1 MSGPRPDSSASAL
14 FVARGVG
21 RVYDDLVALRPMDL
35 DVSAGELVTLV
46 GPNGAG
52 KTTLLAMA
60 AGLLEPT
67 SGAIEIGGTRAGSL
81 AARAAVSYVPD
92 TPVLYDDLSL
102 DEHLEYVARL
112 HDAAD
117 WQARGPELLER
128 LALDDRSADLPS
140 QFSRG
145 MRQKTSI
152 ALGFIRP
159 FSLLLADEPF
169 DGLDP
174 PSRRVLAE
182 LLQEACRGGAA
193 VIVSTHRVE
202 VADFAHRCV
211 ALEHGGVTYDGPADR
226 AVIADY
232 ASDPGR
238 ERTRGS
244 TSR

>member
-1 MSGPRPDSSASAL
+1 MNQGGADSGSSAL
-14 FVARGVG
+14 FVARSVG
-21 RVYDDLVALRPMDL
+21 RVYDDLVALRPTDL
-35 DVSAGELVTLV
+35 DVAPGELVTLV

-67 SGAIEIGGTRAGSL
+67 SGTIHIKGARAGSL
-81 AARAAVSYVPD
+81 AARAAVSYIPD

-117 WQARGPELLER
+117 WQARAPELLKR

-145 MRQKTSI
+145 MRQKASI

-182 LLQEACRGGAA
+182 LLQEASRGGAA
-193 VIVSTHRVE
+193 VILSTHRVE
-202 VADFAHRCV
+202 VADFALRCV
-211 ALEHGGVTYDGPADR
+211 ALDDGGVTYNGPADR

-232 ASDPGR
+232 ASDAG
-238 ERTRGS
+238 GS
-244 TSR
+244 GT

>member
-1 MSGPRPDSSASAL
+1 MNGGERESGSSAL
-14 FVARGVG
+14 FVARGVA
-21 RVYDDLVALRPMDL
+21 RAYDELVALRPMDL
-35 DVSAGELVTLV
+35 DVLPGELITLV

-67 SGAIEIGGTRAGSL
+67 SGAIHIEGSPAGSF
-81 AARAAVSYVPD
+81 AARAAVSYIPD

-112 HDAAD
+112 HEALD
-117 WQARGPELLER
+117 WQARGRELLER
-128 LALDDRSADLPS
+128 LALDGRSADLPS
-140 QFSRG
+140 RFSRG

-174 PSRRVLAE
+174 PSRKVLVE
-182 LLQEACRGGAA
+182 LLQEASRGGAA
-193 VIVSTHRVE
+193 IILSTHRVE
-202 VADFAHRCV
+202 SADFAHRCV
-211 ALEHGGVTYDGPADR
+211 ALDDGRVIYDGQADR
-226 AVIADY
+226 AVIAEY
-232 ASDPGR
+232 ASEPSGEADASV
-238 ERTRGS
+238 ET
-244 TSR
+244 

>member
-1 MSGPRPDSSASAL
+1 VNRGGPEAGPSAL
-14 FVARGVG
+14 FVAQSVARL
-21 RVYDDLVALRPMDL
+21 YDDLVALRPIDL
-35 DVSAGELVTLV
+35 DVAPGELVTLV

-67 SGAIEIGGTRAGSL
+67 SGAIHIDGARAGSL
-81 AARAAVSYVPD
+81 AARAAVSYIPD

-117 WQARGPELLER
+117 WQTRGPELLKR

-140 QFSRG
+140 QFSHG

-174 PSRRVLAE
+174 PSRRVLVE
-182 LLQEACRGGAA
+182 LLQETSRGGAA
-193 VIVSTHRVE
+193 VILSTHRVE
-202 VADFAHRCV
+202 FADFAHRCV
-211 ALEHGGVTYDGPADR
+211 ALDDGGVTYDGPADR

-232 ASDPGR
+232 ASEAGGEPDVAAQA
-238 ERTRGS
+238 
-244 TSR
+244 

>member
-1 MSGPRPDSSASAL
+1 MSGQGQDSGSSAVFA
-14 FVARGVG
+14 ARGVT
-21 RVYDDLVALRPMDL
+21 RAYDQLVALRPTDL
-35 DVSAGELVTLV
+35 DVARGELVTLV

-67 SGAIEIGGTRAGSL
+67 SGAIQIGGARAGSL
-81 AARAAVSYVPD
+81 AARAAVSYIPD

-140 QFSRG
+140 QFSHG
-145 MRQKTSI
+145 MRQKASI

-174 PSRRVLAE
+174 PSRSALVE
-182 LLQEACRGGAA
+182 LLKEASGRGAA
-193 VIVSTHRVE
+193 VILSTHRVE
-202 VADFAHRCV
+202 VADFADRCI
-211 ALEHGGVTYDGPADR
+211 ALEDGGVTYDGPADR
-226 AVIADY
+226 AVIAGY
-232 ASDPGR
+232 
-238 ERTRGS
+238 
-244 TSR
+244 TSEGGGPDAGEPE